1 MIVLWWRGQHGDN
14 MKETK
19 MVRNRRPASATI
31 CGIGAVT
38 GYGWGRK
45 YLWEGVSSAEPAAR
59 LVPGF
64 GEALEHDEAWLALVP
79 PGGDQIDGR
88 GRFGRAVHAAVREA
102 VDDATDRGW
111 RRGEVVGV
119 VHAIVLGEVEL
130 WRDFYLLHGM
140 RHTRKQFI
148 ELMPSTPLTTM
159 MREHDFHGPC
169 MGVTAMCASGNAG
182 LLTAK
187 MWIDAGIVSDVVV
200 VATDISVTP
209 ENLKPFV
216 DLGVCVVDRPSLDGC
231 RPFQEGSGG
240 FIVGEASVAMVVSS
254 SPHGGYASM
263 LGGAMTQDAHH
274 VISIEPSHA
283 ELRNCWSR
291 ALANAGV
298 DGRHVA
304 YLNAHGPGT
313 RQCDTA
319 EAALFEE
326 FLPEAEGLFSVKPLT
341 GHCQGAAAAVE
352 VAVSCMAI
360 DTGWIPAPPQVAPGH
375 PRLLS
380 GLVRRRPGPELKSSV
395 GMGGNNSAI
404 VLREAI
410 GA

>member
-1 MIVLWWRGQHGDN
+1 ML
-14 MKETK
+14 KTTK
-19 MVRNRRPASATI
+19 PAPATI
-31 CGIGAVT
+31 CGLGAVT

-45 YLWEGVSSAEPAAR
+45 YLWDGVAEGEPAAQP
-59 LVPGF
+59 VPGF
-64 GEALEHDEAWLALVP
+64 GAALEQDEAWLALVP
-79 PGGDQIDGR
+79 DGGDRLDGR

-102 VDDATDRGW
+102 VEDATERGW

-130 WRDFYLLHGM
+130 WRDFYLVHGM
-140 RHTRKQFI
+140 RRTRKQFI

-159 MREHDFHGPC
+159 MREHGFHGPC

-187 MWIDAGIVSDVVV
+187 MWIDAGMATDVVV

-231 RPFQEGSGG
+231 RPFQEGSTG
-240 FIVGEASVAMVVSS
+240 FVVGEASVAMVVSS
-254 SPHGGYASM
+254 SPDGGYATL

-283 ELRNCWSR
+283 ELRRCWTS
-291 ALANAGV
+291 ALANAGL
-298 DGRHVA
+298 DGRDVV

-319 EAALFEE
+319 EARLFEE

-352 VAVSCMAI
+352 VAVSCMAF
-360 DTGWIPAPPQVAPGH
+360 DTGVIPAPPQVAPGH

-380 GLVRRRPGPELKSSV
+380 GLVRRRRGPVLKSSV

-404 VLREAI
+404 LLDEPLSA
-410 GA
+410 